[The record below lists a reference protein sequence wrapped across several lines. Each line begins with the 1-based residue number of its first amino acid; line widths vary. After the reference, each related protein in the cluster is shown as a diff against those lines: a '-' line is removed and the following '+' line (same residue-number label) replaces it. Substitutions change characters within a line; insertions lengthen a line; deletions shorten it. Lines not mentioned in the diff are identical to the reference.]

1 MNRTNRSNEGRRRR
15 ILAAALAL
23 VALGLFAAAWT
34 LAVDARSA
42 SAEGG
47 VDSRAQT
54 ERLPVPPDGKAFEER
69 AGLKS
74 RPVRAPKD
82 RQNARASGVRK
93 TPKPLRIQMPAPVS
107 IDIPAIGVSAPVIP
121 LGLNADRTLQVPEDF
136 GDAGWFTRGPEPG
149 EPGAAVVV
157 GHVDSQSGPAVF
169 YRLRALRPG
178 DVIKIQL
185 RDRSTVRYLV
195 TSRLA
200 APKNRFPTKL
210 VYAQTKRPTLRLVTC
225 DGQFDSSTG
234 HYLDNYIVF
243 ATIARQRTPS

>member
-1 MNRTNRSNEGRRRR
+1 
-15 ILAAALAL
+15 
-23 VALGLFAAAWT
+23 
-34 LAVDARSA
+34 VDARSA

-54 ERLPVPPDGKAFEER
+54 ERLLPVPPGSEAFEER

-74 RPVRAPKD
+74 RPVRAPKE
-82 RQNARASGVRK
+82 RQNTRASGVWK
-93 TPKPLRIQMPAPVS
+93 NPKPLRIQMPAPVS

-185 RDRSTVRYLV
+185 RDRSTVRYVV

-234 HYLDNYIVF
+234 HYVDNYIVF
-243 ATIARQRTPS
+243 ATIAGQRTPS